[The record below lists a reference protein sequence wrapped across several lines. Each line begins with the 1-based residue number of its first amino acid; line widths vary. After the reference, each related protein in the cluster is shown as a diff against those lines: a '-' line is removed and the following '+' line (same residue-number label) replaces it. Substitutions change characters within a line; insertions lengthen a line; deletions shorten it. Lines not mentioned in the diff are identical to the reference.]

1 MENPQLHLMMVGRG
15 DPIARRKLQSNHCV
29 PYFISNKWT
38 FRANHRNRKVLESWQ
53 VPSQLALSVS
63 VLVDRPNSGNHQTDG
78 RGTGFHQAIHPLYNC
93 KDHHAEF
100 HHVLQPLKYC
110 NVCTV
115 IKPNEAFLSH
125 GGSPNHPVV
134 MDDHDLVLKQ
144 AW

>member
-1 MENPQLHLMMVGRG
+1 MGKSTISMV
-15 DPIARRKLQSNHCV
+15 IFNSYVKL
-29 PYFISNKWT
+29 PKGNKWT
-38 FRANHRNRKVLESWQ
+38 FRAKHRNRKVFGIMAGPVPTGLVSLSFGRETLLETIRLMIEAP
-53 VPSQLALSVS
+53 VFIKLS
-63 VLVDRPNSGNHQTDG
+63 D

-100 HHVLQPLKYC
+100 HHVLPPLKYC